1 MAVMKLCLKCSNLV
15 DQGQKYC
22 PKHTTAPEEEKK
34 ERNRYYDTYKRDK
47 EAEAFYNSKPWQIT
61 RLKVKKRDNNLCVSC
76 LRQHRLKRA
85 DVVDHI
91 KPYEHFPELALDME
105 NLQCLCHRC
114 HQAKTAEDKKR
125 YAHLKPQHEP
135 IKPVSTNKDGYRPNI
150 TIIDEYVL
158 LIDRS

>member
-22 PKHTTAPEEEKK
+22 PKHTTAPEEEKR

-47 EAEAFYNSKPWQIT
+47 EAEAFYNSKPWQIV

-91 KPYEHFPELALDME
+91 KPYEHFPELALDMD

-125 YAHLKPQHEP
+125 YAHLKPQS
-135 IKPVSTNKDGYRPNI
+135 VTDGYRPNI
-150 TIIDEYVL
+150 TFIDEWAN
-158 LIDRS
+158 LI